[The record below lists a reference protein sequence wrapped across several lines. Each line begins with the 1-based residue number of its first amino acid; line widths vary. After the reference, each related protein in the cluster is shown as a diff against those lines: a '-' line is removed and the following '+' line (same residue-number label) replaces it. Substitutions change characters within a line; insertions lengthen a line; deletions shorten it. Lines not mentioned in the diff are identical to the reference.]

1 VENYNEN
8 VTFIG
13 GIQPPSANT
22 NNKVSVLSMKGLTF
36 ASSGKKGA
44 AVQVNVER
52 VSNCTIGQFNG
63 KFGVALY
70 KNGEMVKTLDLTDA
84 SLTPTRSYKQLV
96 FRPILPSNL
105 SGDDYQLVMVS
116 KANNDTK
123 WCPILTAGVSSID
136 LEIKGD
142 NVTLKP
148 NTIDRY
154 IDLGNLTA
162 SSNNSPS
169 KKDKKKSK
177 KDNEKSVA
185 SGLGEVDAN
194 DFYGN

>member
-1 VENYNEN
+1 
-8 VTFIG
+8 
-13 GIQPPSANT
+13 
-22 NNKVSVLSMKGLTF
+22 
-36 ASSGKKGA
+36 
-44 AVQVNVER
+44 
-52 VSNCTIGQFNG
+52 
-63 KFGVALY
+63 
-70 KNGEMVKTLDLTDA
+70 
-84 SLTPTRSYKQLV
+84 
-96 FRPILPSNL
+96 
-105 SGDDYQLVMVS
+105 MVS